1 MRVKRVAIIHQAP
14 VYNDFSGGGNLI
26 KFIYD
31 SLSKLK
37 YKVVVFSIGP
47 GNKIFKSKFFEEVTA
62 GCKKDVRSL

>member
-1 MRVKRVAIIHQAP
+1 MRVNYVAVIHQAP

-26 KFIYD
+26 KFIYE

-47 GNKIFKSKFFEEVTA
+47 GDKIFKSKNFL
-62 GCKKDVRSL
+62 RRLR